1 MMIHPGDTPG
11 NNQASE
17 IALGWL
23 DRAIAIRDRGKVSQP
38 A

>member
-1 MMIHPGDTPG
+1 MMIRPGDTPET
-11 NNQASE
+11 NQASE

-23 DRAIAIRDRGKVSQP
+23 DSAIVMRDRGKVSQP